1 MAAIQFSIELAA
13 AIGGITFDTTG
24 IGGIF
29 VAAAAI
35 QILAALLVKVSF
47 SMFARERGR
56 PA

>member
-1 MAAIQFSIELAA
+1 MAAIQFSIGLAA
-13 AIGGITFDTTG
+13 AIGGITFGTTG

-35 QILAALLVKVSF
+35 QILAALLVKASF

>member
-35 QILAALLVKVSF
+35 QILAALLVKASF